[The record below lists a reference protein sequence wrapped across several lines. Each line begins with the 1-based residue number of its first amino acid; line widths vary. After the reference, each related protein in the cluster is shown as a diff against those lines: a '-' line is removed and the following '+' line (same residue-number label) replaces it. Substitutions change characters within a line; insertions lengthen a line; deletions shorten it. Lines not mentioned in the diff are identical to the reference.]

1 MINEEFVNET
11 SKMERFYGK
20 ELSEEQ
26 QKIWFENLKKISV
39 ERYRCIIGALYR
51 KNKYFPSLADII
63 QLNNELGMKQKET
76 KYKEEKCDIC
86 SSRGVIR
93 YIKKINGIDYDYYCK
108 CHCLNSNKYNCFPT
122 MEEVGLSEEIIL
134 KSRTKKK
141 MSVEEAKKIV
151 QNFYKTEIFKK
162 V

>member
-1 MINEEFVNET
+1 MKIDEFMEET
-11 SKMERFYGK
+11 KKLERFYSK
-20 ELSEEQ
+20 ELTEEQ
-26 QKIWFENLKKISV
+26 KTIWFENLKKLTLQ
-39 ERYRCIIGALYR
+39 RYQYIIGVIYR
-51 KNKYFPSLADII
+51 KNKYFPTLADILQI
-63 QLNNELGMKQKET
+63 NDETGMKKEEK

-108 CHCLNSNKYNCFPT
+108 CHCLNANKYDCFPT
-122 MEEVGLSEEIIL
+122 MEEVGFSEEIIL

-141 MSVEEAKKIV
+141 MNVEEAKKIV
-151 QNFYKTEIFKK
+151 QHFYKTGIFKK

>member
-39 ERYRCIIGALYR
+39 ERYRYIIGALYR

-63 QLNNELGMKQKET
+63 QLNDELGMKQKET

-108 CHCLNSNKYNCFPT
+108 CHCFNANKYNCFPT

-141 MSVEEAKKIV
+141 MNVEEAKKIV
-151 QNFYKTEIFKK
+151 RNFMKTGIFKN
-162 V
+162 

>member
-1 MINEEFVNET
+1 MKLDEFTIET

-39 ERYRCIIGALYR
+39 ERYRYIIGALYR

-63 QLNNELGMKQKET
+63 QLNDELGMKQKET

-108 CHCLNSNKYNCFPT
+108 CHCLNANKYDCFPT
-122 MEEVGLSEEIIL
+122 MEEVGFTEEIIL
-134 KSRTKKK
+134 KSRNKNR
-141 MSVEEAKKIV
+141 MSVEEAKKTV
-151 QNFYKTEIFKK
+151 QCFYKTGIFKK

>member
-1 MINEEFVNET
+1 MKIDEFMEET
-11 SKMERFYGK
+11 KKLERFYSK
-20 ELSEEQ
+20 ELTEEQ
-26 QKIWFENLKKISV
+26 KKIWFENLKKLTLL
-39 ERYRCIIGALYR
+39 RYQYIIGVIYR
-51 KNKYFPSLADII
+51 KNKYFPTLADII
-63 QLNNELGMKQKET
+63 QINEETGMKKEEK

-86 SSRGVIR
+86 SNRGIIR

-122 MEEVGLSEEIIL
+122 MEEAGFTEEMIL

-151 QNFYKTEIFKK
+151 QNFMKTGILKN
-162 V
+162 